1 MIPNQY
7 LFLEFLPCN
16 HGITKAP
23 ESHVFT
29 FSVKFHILKK
39 EYKMACPIEVQKAF
53 FLSSIATF
61 LVGLVILYIGRQV
74 RILSR
79 KYDFFRWPPPS
90 NRLKFNRSK
99 MYKFHTIFHERIDM
113 LISGQTFVGRLL
125 MILVF
130 LLSIASLVIYF
141 ISSSNPA
148 SNCSSTDTNI
158 LLVDLAFNVF
168 FAFYFGLRFLASGD
182 KIKFWLELNSVVDIL
197 TIPPTFISFYLH
209 INWLGLRF
217 LRSFKLLELPIV
229 LQYLRII
236 KSGSSAKFYKIVS
249 LISCTWLTAAGFL
262 HLVENTGD
270 PWLKGRNSHI
280 LSYFDAFYLVMA
292 TTSTVGFGD
301 VVARTT
307 LGRAFIMFF
316 ILLSLILF
324 ANYVPKLVE
333 TLTGGQKYAAS
344 YKVIRGRKFIVVCGD
359 ISVDTVTSF
368 LRNFLGH
375 RSRENNNEIIF
386 LGESLPSPELEIIF
400 KLYLAYAHFYH
411 GSALKREDL
420 RRVAVESSEACLILA
435 NPSCPDSHME
445 DTANIMRVLS
455 IKNYY
460 PKTRVIIQII
470 QPQNKDYLLKIPHWN
485 RTSGDNIICFAE
497 LKLGLIAQGCLV
509 PGLAT
514 FLISLFMEQTG
525 KAIPKHPWQEL
536 LVDGLSNKIFTH
548 FLSCDFEGMSFRE
561 VSRLCF
567 VKLRLMLIAIEY
579 KTKENGFRSLMLNPP
594 EMIKV
599 NRNTIGYFIAK
610 SLHEVKRAFLY
621 CVNCHSDVNSPEII
635 GHCACRSKKEQKSHS
650 SISPGNMRHFHNKRT
665 NEINIFDS
673 TKILSKQTA
682 LTPDFIM
689 RDTIAFD
696 RDMKNDLFDSSGLF
710 HWCTPILL
718 ENAILKQG
726 DNTKTG
732 LQNHIIACVF
742 GDAHSPLLGLRNF
755 VMPLRSS
762 NYTFKEL
769 KDIVFIGSLDYLKR
783 EWQFL
788 KNFPKLYL
796 FPGSAHSQGDLK
808 SVNIEKCSMCVILS
822 SPSDLSNNQ
831 RTVDGEAI
839 LATLNIGTLRLET
852 NKTLNTNL
860 LEKCSR
866 LSSYSSPFQGNFR
879 RIPILIELKNAS
891 NIKFIDQ
898 LCGMNPDLPEA
909 NLYFSTS
916 FSTGAVFSC
925 DFLESLFA
933 TAFYNYHVL
942 ELLQMLVTGGV
953 SYEMEPYVGNENA
966 AFSES
971 CFSVLITRGR
981 CKLGLLSLNQTM
993 LLDLPARDTFGEV
1006 FCASLDNF
1014 GILCLGLYRL
1024 IDDESRN
1031 PLHKRFVIARPDN
1044 DFKLQPTD
1052 FLFCAIPF
1060 NVANYNQP
1068 VADFHNLKTVTLTPN
1083 LSKQESPKHRL
1094 TSDSPPSL
1102 LKLVEK
1108 PSAPIHSFSPRHTST
1123 VSGGIRIQNFRDIK
1137 RVEVKKEGIGGGEMG
1152 DGGSKKSFTRGIG
1165 LETKRESDDEETQV
1179 QVASSYNKPS
1189 IFRISML
1196 GKTLFP

>member
-1 MIPNQY
+1 
-7 LFLEFLPCN
+7 
-16 HGITKAP
+16 
-23 ESHVFT
+23 
-29 FSVKFHILKK
+29 
-39 EYKMACPIEVQKAF
+39 
-53 FLSSIATF
+53 
-61 LVGLVILYIGRQV
+61 
-74 RILSR
+74 
-79 KYDFFRWPPPS
+79 
-90 NRLKFNRSK
+90 
-99 MYKFHTIFHERIDM
+99 
-113 LISGQTFVGRLL
+113 
-125 MILVF
+125 
-130 LLSIASLVIYF
+130 
-141 ISSSNPA
+141 
-148 SNCSSTDTNI
+148 
-158 LLVDLAFNVF
+158 
-168 FAFYFGLRFLASGD
+168 
-182 KIKFWLELNSVVDIL
+182 VDIL

-209 INWLGLRF
+209 INWLGKCF
-217 LRSFKLLELPIV
+217 CN
-229 LQYLRII
+229 YLYLAHECIF
-236 KSGSSAKFYKIVS
+236 SHSQVFAKFYKIVS

-525 KAIPKHPWQEL
+525 KVIMPEITKMMLNRHQIPTPRFSAFAHLIWCF
-536 LVDGLSNKIFTH
+536 S
-548 FLSCDFEGMSFRE
+548 FLFP
-561 VSRLCF
+561 RLCF

-650 SISPGNMRHFHNKRT
+650 KLNWNLYIGIFVGSYNINSP
-665 NEINIFDS
+665 
-673 TKILSKQTA
+673 LS
-682 LTPDFIM
+682 LF

-839 LATLNIGTLRLET
+839 LATLNIGTLQ
-852 NKTLNTNL
+852 
-860 LEKCSR
+860 KCSR

-1031 PLHKRFVIARPDN
+1031 PLHKRKVYN

-1123 VSGGIRIQNFRDIK
+1123 LQFLKSLDQLPLGQLIK
-1137 RVEVKKEGIGGGEMG
+1137 
-1152 DGGSKKSFTRGIG
+1152 
-1165 LETKRESDDEETQV
+1165 ETKLYYILPIC
-1179 QVASSYNKPS
+1179 SSLLPCLS
-1189 IFRISML
+1189 
-1196 GKTLFP
+1196 GA

>member
-1 MIPNQY
+1 SSSI
-7 LFLEFLPCN
+7 L
-16 HGITKAP
+16 
-23 ESHVFT
+23 T
-29 FSVKFHILKK
+29 FSNSFS
-39 EYKMACPIEVQKAF
+39 P
-53 FLSSIATF
+53 T
-61 LVGLVILYIGRQV
+61 
-74 RILSR
+74 
-79 KYDFFRWPPPS
+79 
-90 NRLKFNRSK
+90 
-99 MYKFHTIFHERIDM
+99 T
-113 LISGQTFVGRLL
+113 
-125 MILVF
+125 
-130 LLSIASLVIYF
+130 SLW
-141 ISSSNPA
+141 
-148 SNCSSTDTNI
+148 
-158 LLVDLAFNVF
+158 
-168 FAFYFGLRFLASGD
+168 FLASGD

-209 INWLGLRF
+209 INWLGKMKLITHSRKSRMSSPKF
-217 LRSFKLLELPIV
+217 CLSFC
-229 LQYLRII
+229 
-236 KSGSSAKFYKIVS
+236 SSSAKFYKIVS

-579 KTKENGFRSLMLNPP
+579 KTKENGFSLMLNPP

-650 SISPGNMRHFHNKRT
+650 SNYNINSP
-665 NEINIFDS
+665 
-673 TKILSKQTA
+673 LS
-682 LTPDFIM
+682 LF

-860 LEKCSR
+860 LGKN
-866 LSSYSSPFQGNFR
+866 SPREEN
-879 RIPILIELKNAS
+879 RIESALFFLFSCLAENAS

-1031 PLHKRFVIARPDN
+1031 PLHKRKTSTFDFFYRFVIARPDN